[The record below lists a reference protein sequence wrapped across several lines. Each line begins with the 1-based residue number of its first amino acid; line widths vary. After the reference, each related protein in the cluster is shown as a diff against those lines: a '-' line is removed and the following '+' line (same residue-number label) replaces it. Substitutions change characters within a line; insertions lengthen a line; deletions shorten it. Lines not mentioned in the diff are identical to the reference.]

1 LEVVYVK
8 WIEGRCENC
17 GAEFSVPL
25 RMVNANGHFIECL
38 SCGGLTPIFPR
49 KKKQEELPRLNY
61 KPRKKNKK
69 GGGYV
74 NGGYLKARR

>member
-1 LEVVYVK
+1 MKK

-25 RMVNANGHFIECL
+25 RMVNDGHFIECL
-38 SCGGLTPIFPR
+38 SCGGFTPIFPL
-49 KKKQEELPRLNY
+49 KKNQEEPSPRLAY

>member
-1 LEVVYVK
+1 MK
-8 WIEGRCENC
+8 WIEGQCEKC
-17 GAEFSVPL
+17 GTEFSVPL
-25 RMVNANGHFIECL
+25 RMLNEHFIKCL
-38 SCGGLTPIFPR
+38 SCGGLTPIFFHT
-49 KKKQEELPRLNY
+49 KKQELPRFTY